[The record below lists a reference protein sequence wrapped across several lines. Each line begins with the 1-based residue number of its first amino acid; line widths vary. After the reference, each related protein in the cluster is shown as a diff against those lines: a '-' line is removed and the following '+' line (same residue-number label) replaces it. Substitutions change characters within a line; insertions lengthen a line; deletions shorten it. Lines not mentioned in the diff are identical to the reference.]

1 MGVRTPIARFLLSVL
16 LIATCA
22 SSAGAQVVDTVGTRA
37 LGMGGAFVAVAD
49 DASAV
54 YWNPAGLA
62 SGALASAVV
71 DGGQLGMGGDGEVAR
86 QERRE
91 RRRGLLMALGTP
103 PFGVG
108 YYRLHDDVAWPA
120 GPSGATGTGADG
132 PSRRVTTLA
141 TDHFVATAVQSLADG
156 VHLGASFKAVRGRV
170 FSGDLGQPDGA
181 VVADLWDE
189 AREAAGGQT
198 RFDIDAGL
206 MVDRG
211 TWRLGLVGRNL
222 LAPAF
227 AGRATATAP
236 VRLGRQARVGVAVVA
251 GDRLT
256 LAADADL
263 TTTDGV
269 GERRR
274 AAAGGAE
281 YWASPTR
288 RLAIRA
294 GVRVQ
299 TVGALRTSASL
310 GGSARLHGPAWVD
323 VQATLGGRGAD
334 RGASASARILF

>member
-1 MGVRTPIARFLLSVL
+1 M
-16 LIATCA
+16 
-22 SSAGAQVVDTVGTRA
+22 
-37 LGMGGAFVAVAD
+37 
-49 DASAV
+49 
-54 YWNPAGLA
+54 A
-62 SGALASAVV
+62 SGV
-71 DGGQLGMGGDGEVAR
+71 GG
-86 QERRE
+86 
-91 RRRGLLMALGTP
+91 GLVALGTP

-120 GPSGATGTGADG
+120 GPSGTTGIGAHR
-132 PSRRVTTLA
+132 PERRVTTLT

-170 FSGDLGQPDGA
+170 FSGNLGQPDGA
-181 VVADLWDE
+181 VVADLWNA
-189 AREAAGGQT
+189 ARDASGGQT

-211 TWRLGLVGRNL
+211 TWRLGLLGRNL

-227 AGRATATAP
+227 AGRATPSAP
-236 VRLGRQARVGVAVVA
+236 VRLGRQARVGLAVVP

-263 TTTDGV
+263 TVTDGV

-274 AAAGGAE
+274 AVAGGAE

-299 TVGALRTSASL
+299 SVGARRTSASF
-310 GGSARLHGPAWVD
+310 GGSARLHGPAWLD
-323 VQATLGGRGAD
+323 VQATVGGRAAD
-334 RGASASARILF
+334 RGVSASARILF